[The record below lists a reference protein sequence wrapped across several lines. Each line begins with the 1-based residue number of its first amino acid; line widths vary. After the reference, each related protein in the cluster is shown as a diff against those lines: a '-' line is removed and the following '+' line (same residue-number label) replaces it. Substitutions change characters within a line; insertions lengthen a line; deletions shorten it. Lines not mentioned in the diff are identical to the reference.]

1 MSRYAMA
8 IDLRRCAGCGAC
20 VVACQMENNQKPGVS
35 WNALDCCEWGDEPG
49 QSGRCYVPHAC
60 MHCEN
65 APCVE
70 ICPTGATYTRED
82 GIVAVDYEKCISCQ
96 ACVTAC
102 PYGARKVSAGTGWL
116 FDAAEPAP
124 YEAYGEQRGAVV
136 EKCAFCAHR
145 VDEGKKPACV
155 VNCPGKARYFGD
167 LDDPESDVSV
177 FLAAHPECEQI
188 GLSGLYYRAVDGMPE
203 GSIDQIVSA

>member
-35 WNALDCCEWGDEPG
+35 WNALDCCEWGDEVG

-96 ACVTAC
+96 ACV
-102 PYGARKVSAGTGWL
+102 
-116 FDAAEPAP
+116 PAP
-124 YEAYGEQRGAVV
+124 TA
-136 EKCAFCAHR
+136 
-145 VDEGKKPACV
+145 PA
-155 VNCPGKARYFGD
+155 R
-167 LDDPESDVSV
+167 
-177 FLAAHPECEQI
+177 
-188 GLSGLYYRAVDGMPE
+188 
-203 GSIDQIVSA
+203 